1 MASGI
6 LRAFLYCSGA
16 GAPDANSDRHNLDH
30 PLPALH
36 GRHRVQTDDRI
47 YKDGRFVFRNCA
59 HTGRA
64 PVCLTTGAFAAPA

>member
-36 GRHRVQTDDRI
+36 GGHRVQTDDRI
-47 YKDGRFVFRNCA
+47 QGWAVRLPRLRSYGAPR
-59 HTGRA
+59 RA
-64 PVCLTTGAFAAPA
+64 